1 MKTDEKRRLWGLLKG
16 LFLIIAAGLVY
27 YIIIRIVGRGLYCP
41 IKAITGKYC
50 PGCGVTR
57 MCMALLSGDIETAV
71 RYNLLLMSLIPVAAV
86 FGTRRAYIYVRTGE
100 TEPDRLEAVVIFIV
114 FAVTVA
120 FWIMR
125 NTEAFAFLA
134 PIE

>member
-1 MKTDEKRRLWGLLKG
+1 MKSDEKVRLFRILKG
-16 LFLIIAAGLVY
+16 LALIIAVGLAY
-27 YIIIRIVGRGLYCP
+27 YIIIKIVGRGIYCP

-57 MCMALLSGDIETAV
+57 MCMALLSGDIKTAV
-71 RYNLLLMSLIPVAAV
+71 RYNLLLMSLIPVGAV
-86 FGTRRAYIYVRTGE
+86 FGTRRAFIYIKTGQ
-100 TEPDRLEAVVIFIV
+100 TEPDRLEAIVIFIV

-125 NTEAFAFLA
+125 NTEAFSFLA
-134 PIE
+134 PTA